1 MPVESLPTGV
11 ELYFESHG
19 QGEPL
24 ILIPATGFSAD
35 VWLAHQVPVLSKSL
49 KVILHDPRG
58 CGRSTHS
65 KGVYTIDQ
73 LANDVVALLDH
84 LGIGSAHVLGHS
96 MGGRIGLSMALNFPS
111 RVKSLVLASSGSGPA
126 ARSGSDCVPGLP
138 FRLVVELIAMGFE
151 EFVRHEIC
159 ESDTYFTRE
168 FRARYPERVK
178 AFYNVA
184 WSTHAKLP
192 EYVQLCIARSTWEA
206 THRLG
211 DVGVPTLVVVGDQD
225 VVGSNHVA
233 QAEVLAKRIPG
244 SEHKILKG
252 QSHGFFWQVPED
264 TNSWIIA
271 WVLSHASETA

>member
-11 ELYFESHG
+11 ELYYESHG

-24 ILIPATGFSAD
+24 ILIPGTGFSGD

-65 KGVYTIDQ
+65 KGVYIIDQ
-73 LANDVVALLDH
+73 MANDVVALLDH

-168 FRARYPERVK
+168 FRVRNPERVK

-225 VVGSNHVA
+225 VVGSNHVV
-233 QAEVLAKRIPG
+233 QAEVLAKRISG

-271 WVLSHASETA
+271 WVLSHASGTA